1 LAFIKDPRDKVDSAI
16 SLVYPV
22 KWMNAKPTDIEN
34 QKYLTNREMAIA
46 AAMARIERSRPQPLR
61 GNIGQTAACLTHF
74 VSDEKL
80 RKIKEG
86 DIAVLIVTGTDD
98 CLVNPQNSYYLHDMI
113 GGQFEVFEGSGHGL
127 PGEQTKRY
135 NQLIDEHFWKSSS
148 GTK

>member
-1 LAFIKDPRDKVDSAI
+1 MDSAI